1 MRRGRRTAART
12 SSCSKVN
19 GVARNAVVFPLL
31 GAIAVF
37 MAGCAVADTG
47 AFNRLQDDMVG
58 LKKEMAAL
66 KAAPPPAPGSAGG
79 DAGES
84 QSLRKG
90 FADLNADIDRMRT
103 DQLAASTRMDDAR
116 VEMQRITVRQD
127 EQDRALQEVRGNGD
141 RMKEIEKRL
150 ATLEERTG
158 KFAAPTGGAPVP
170 ETPREWR
177 SPEEMYEVG
186 VGQVKGGNPKKGR
199 ETLSDFAV
207 KYPDHKLIP
216 NALYWKGEAF
226 YAEKDFENAILTFQ
240 DVVDKYPKGDKAPD
254 AMYKQGLSFLGLKDS
269 KNARIVLDLVQRK
282 YPKSNAAGMANKKLK
297 EIR

>member
-1 MRRGRRTAART
+1 M
-12 SSCSKVN
+12 
-19 GVARNAVVFPLL
+19 ARNAVVFPLL
-31 GAIAVF
+31 GAIAAL

-58 LKKEMAAL
+58 LKKEMAEL
-66 KAAPPPAPGSAGG
+66 KKAPPPAPVSAAG
-79 DAGES
+79 DTGEV

-127 EQDRALQEVRGNGD
+127 EQDRALQEIRGSGD

-150 ATLEERTG
+150 AALEERTG
-158 KFAAPTGGAPVP
+158 NLAAPPAGASVP
-170 ETPREWR
+170 ESPREWR

-207 KYPDHKLIP
+207 KYPGHKLIP

-226 YAEKDFENAILTFQ
+226 YAEKDYENAILAFQ
-240 DVVDKYPKGDKAPD
+240 DVVDKYPGGDKAPD
-254 AMYKQGLSFLGLKDS
+254 AMYKQGLSFLALKDT
-269 KNARIVLDLVQRK
+269 KNARLLFDLVQKK
-282 YPKSNAAGMANKKLK
+282 YPKSSAAEMAKKKLK